1 MIRAIEDICLSLIK
15 NKINR
20 ILILNGH
27 DGNIAPIELSA
38 RTIKDRYPDIAIAC
52 LEAWWT
58 IVGHSNNLFEK
69 WKGLGHG
76 GEAETSAMLSV
87 RPDLVDMGHAPRKI
101 IPSLPRDVRIG
112 GSAS

>member
-20 ILILNGH
+20 ILIVNGH

-38 RTIKDRYPDIAIAC
+38 RTIKDRYPDVVIAC

-58 IVGHSNNLFEK
+58 NVGQFNNLFEER
-69 WKGLGHG
+69 KGLGHG
-76 GEAETSAMLSV
+76 GEAETSAMLSI
-87 RPDLVDMGHAPRKI
+87 RPDLVDMVHAPKKI
-101 IPSLPRDVRIG
+101 IPNLP
-112 GSAS
+112 